1 MKILIT
7 GNSGYIGS
15 HLSKLLA
22 PDHELYGLDLKPAQV
37 EVYHYLRDIR
47 SKSLA
52 VDTEFDVVIH
62 LAALVNVGE
71 SVHEP
76 LEYYGTNLM
85 GTMNVLYN
93 IKMKNFILA
102 STGAAAGCESP
113 YGVSKRAAEDC
124 VKQFC
129 EETNTPFTIFRFY
142 NVIGSDGFEPTNPDG
157 LMYNLM
163 QGPKTGQFTIF
174 GDDYDTKDGTC
185 VRDYVHVMEIC
196 NAIKTAITK
205 PSGRI
210 ESLGHGVGYTVAE
223 MVKLFREVNG
233 IKNIDM
239 LTKIG
244 PRRAGDLP
252 VSVLDEVS
260 PYMEKLYTMEE
271 LLVYNLNSGPAT

>member
-22 PDHELYGLDLKPAQV
+22 PEHELYGLDLKPAQL

-47 SKSLA
+47 SKALA
-52 VDTEFDVVIH
+52 VDMEFDVVIH

-71 SVHEP
+71 SVNDP
-76 LEYYGTNLM
+76 MEYYGTNLN
-85 GTMNVLYN
+85 GTMNVLCN

-124 VKQFC
+124 TKQFC
-129 EETNTPFTIFRFY
+129 EAAKIPFTIFRFY
-142 NVIGSDGFEPTNPDG
+142 NVIGSEGFTPTNPDG

-163 QGPKTGQFTIF
+163 KAPETGKFTIF
-174 GDDYDTKDGTC
+174 GADYDCSADGTC

-196 NAIKTAITK
+196 DAIRTAINK
-205 PSGRI
+205 PSNSI
-210 ESLGHGVGYTVAE
+210 ECLGHGVGYTVQE
-223 MVKLFREVNG
+223 MVNLFQRVNQVSFDVV
-233 IKNIDM
+233 N
-239 LTKIG
+239 G
-244 PRRAGDLP
+244 PRRAGDMAS
-252 VSVLDEVS
+252 SVLEEVS
-260 PYMEKLYTMEE
+260 PYMRNLYSMED
-271 LLVYNLNSGPAT
+271 LLKI

>member
-15 HLSKLLA
+15 HLSKLLCE
-22 PDHELYGLDLKPAQV
+22 HEIHGLDLV
-37 EVYHYLRDIR
+37 EPQCPITCHNIGDIR
-47 SKSLA
+47 SKSFP
-52 VDTEFDVVIH
+52 VDTAVFDVVIH
-62 LAALVNVGE
+62 LAAVVNVGE
-71 SVHEP
+71 SVDRP
-76 LEYYGTNLM
+76 IAYYSTNTVGTL
-85 GTMNVLYN
+85 NVLHQVRTR
-93 IKMKNFILA
+93 NFILA
-102 STGAAAGCESP
+102 STGAAEGCVSP

-124 VKQFC
+124 VRQFC
-129 EETNTPFTIFRFY
+129 TDAMIPFTIFRFY
-142 NVIGSDGFEPTNPDG
+142 NVIGSDGFDPTNPDG

-163 QGPKTGQFTIF
+163 KAPESGKFTIF
-174 GDDYDTKDGTC
+174 GNDYERSTDGTC

-210 ESLGHGVGYTVAE
+210 ESLGHGIGYTVKE
-223 MVKLFREVNG
+223 MVNLFQKVNDVDFDV
-233 IKNIDM
+233 I
-239 LTKIG
+239 TG